1 MTFARGARRNAQM
14 EEAPQDFVNVVS
26 SYLPWPERKMICDNS
41 SIFSKAYSDKL
52 FIADTVKWSLS
63 SQTTSLEDLISS
75 LCSSYALVQISDFD
89 GLNNSIIPNPLAES
103 IIQLIQEEIDTF
115 HGSAGLSI
123 DADLSIQI
131 DRLII
136 NMYTIDQKTQISVV
150 SDAENLTKIGTYLC
164 KLRYD
169 NVAID
174 VHSVKYS
181 LSIWGEIERNK
192 MRILF
197 K

>member
-1 MTFARGARRNAQM
+1 MEFAS
-14 EEAPQDFVNVVS
+14 QDFVNLVS
-26 SYLPWPERKMICDNS
+26 SYLPWPERRMVCDNS

-52 FIADTVKWSLS
+52 FIADTVKLSLS
-63 SQTTSLEDLISS
+63 SQTINLEDLVSG
-75 LCSSYALVQISDFD
+75 LFSSYALVEISDFD
-89 GLNNSIIPNPLAES
+89 GPNNSIIPNPLAES

-115 HGSAGLSI
+115 DGSTGLSI

-136 NMYTIDQKTQISVV
+136 DMYTTDQKTQISVV
-150 SDAENLTKIGTYLC
+150 SDAENLTRIGTYLC
-164 KLRYD
+164 KLKYD
-169 NVAID
+169 NVVID

-192 MRILF
+192 MR